1 MGSLTVTTLNG
12 RWLGILLV
20 PLLVACTG
28 IQIDSAPLDRFKAG
42 NFQSYSWR
50 TPALKTSTGDT
61 DALSIIDPALRA
73 AVDRDLSAKGYRQVA
88 ADGDFIIDYQFR
100 AALAQGELN
109 STAREADN
117 TSPYV
122 DPNVVVN
129 RQVNQALLDNAYALS
144 GPKAINSIVI
154 QFSSG
159 DKQRLLWTTAINKM
173 VENVN
178 RDNVE
183 KMTKNVNTAVSR
195 AFSRLPQARNN

>member
-1 MGSLTVTTLNG
+1 MHFLKALP
-12 RWLGILLV
+12 LGKFWPGALV
-20 PLLVACTG
+20 MPLLVACTG
-28 IQIDSAPLDRFKAG
+28 IQIDSAPLDRFNEG
-42 NFQSYSWR
+42 NYQSYSWR
-50 TPALKTSTGDT
+50 TAPLKTSTGDT
-61 DALSIIDPALRA
+61 DTLSIIDPALRA
-73 AVDRDLSAKGYRQVA
+73 AVDRELSAKGYRQVA
-88 ADGDFIIDYQFR
+88 SNGDFIIDYQFR
-100 AALAQGELN
+100 AALAEGELN

-159 DKQRLLWTTAINKM
+159 DRQRLLWTTAINKM

-178 RDNVE
+178 RDNVD
-183 KMTKNVNTAVSR
+183 KMTKGINAAVGR
-195 AFSRLPQARNN
+195 AFARLPLASS

>member
-1 MGSLTVTTLNG
+1 MGFLTDIPTNKC
-12 RWLGILLV
+12 WLGLLLM
-20 PLLVACTG
+20 PLVIACTG
-28 IQIDSAPLDRFKAG
+28 IQIDSAPLDRFNQG
-42 NFQSYSWR
+42 NYQSYSWQ
-50 TPALKTSTGDT
+50 TAALKSHSGDT
-61 DALSIIDPALRA
+61 DTLSIIDPALRA
-73 AVDRDLSAKGYRQVA
+73 AVNNELSAKGYRQVA
-88 ADGDFIIDYQFR
+88 SGGDFVIDYQFR

-159 DKQRLLWTTAINKM
+159 DKQRRIWTTTINKM

-178 RDNVE
+178 RDNVD
-183 KMTKNVNTAVSR
+183 KMTKGINTAIKR
-195 AFSRLPQARNN
+195 AFAWLPRAGS